1 MTSDTGSP
9 GEMAVASQGS
19 AELELLP
26 VAEPERSQAVRA
38 LIGQVIEQQEAER
51 AAFRSALR
59 VYEEETKRLTVEV
72 AEARSELSVQIESA
86 RREREHLVGE
96 FLDRI
101 DHLSSKISTSAARYE
116 AQLAEKDVLL
126 NDGERRV
133 EAYAGL
139 AADAQS
145 AIDGMRHSTSWRVT
159 APVRLL
165 SRMLAKRAAPAR
177 PEN

>member
-1 MTSDTGSP
+1 M
-9 GEMAVASQGS
+9 
-19 AELELLP
+19 
-26 VAEPERSQAVRA
+26 
-38 LIGQVIEQQEAER
+38 
-51 AAFRSALR
+51 
-59 VYEEETKRLTVEV
+59 
-72 AEARSELSVQIESA
+72 
-86 RREREHLVGE
+86 GE

-126 NDGERRV
+126 QDGERRV
-133 EAYAGL
+133 EAYAGTGGRR
-139 AADAQS
+139 AEQPSTD
-145 AIDGMRHSTSWRVT
+145 IRHSTSWRVT